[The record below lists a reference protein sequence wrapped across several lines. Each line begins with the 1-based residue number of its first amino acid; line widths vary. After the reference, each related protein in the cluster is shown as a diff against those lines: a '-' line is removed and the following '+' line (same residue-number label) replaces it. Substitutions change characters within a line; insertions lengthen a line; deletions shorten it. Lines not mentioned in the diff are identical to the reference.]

1 MVNGTEKAVGETITI
16 DQDLTLT
23 AVWQEQDTG
32 NNPGNNAGNDPETN
46 TDKKSETTPKTNS
59 GANPETPSP
68 SPNPSATPHDTLTKD
83 KRTTD
88 KEKVAPKTGD
98 SMILIVSGIT
108 LVATAGG
115 MGLVWKKENE

>member
-23 AVWQEQDTG
+23 AVWQEQDLV
-32 NNPGNNAGNDPETN
+32 NNPGNNL
-46 TDKKSETTPKTNS
+46 
-59 GANPETPSP
+59 GANPQTPSP
-68 SPNPSATPHDTLTKD
+68 SPNPSATPHDTLTKA

-98 SMILIVSGIT
+98 SMILIVSGLA

-115 MGLVWKKENE
+115 MGLIRKKENE

>member
-1 MVNGTEKAVGETITI
+1 MIPKPI
-16 DQDLTLT
+16 LT
-23 AVWQEQDTG
+23 
-32 NNPGNNAGNDPETN
+32 
-46 TDKKSETTPKTNS
+46 K
-59 GANPETPSP
+59 NPETPSP

-83 KRTTD
+83 KRTTA

-98 SMILIVSGIT
+98 SMILIVSGLA